1 VEQTD
6 HAAADVLDVGQR
18 WAEAERSGDTG
29 ALADLLTSDFVG
41 VGPLGFVLGKQAW
54 LDRYAS
60 GALVHE
66 KFTWQDVTVRRYGD
80 TAVAV
85 GIEESSGS
93 YSGHPITSRC
103 RGTHI
108 LVRSGGT
115 WQLAGVHL
123 SATS

>member
-6 HAAADVLDVGQR
+6 QAAAEVLEVGER
-18 WAEAERSGDTG
+18 WANAERSGDTR
-29 ALADLLTSDFVG
+29 ALADLLTGDFVG

-54 LDRYAS
+54 LDRYSS

-66 KFTWQDVTVRRYGD
+66 KFAWHDVTVRQYGD

-85 GIEESSGS
+85 GIEESAGS

-103 RGTHI
+103 RGTQI